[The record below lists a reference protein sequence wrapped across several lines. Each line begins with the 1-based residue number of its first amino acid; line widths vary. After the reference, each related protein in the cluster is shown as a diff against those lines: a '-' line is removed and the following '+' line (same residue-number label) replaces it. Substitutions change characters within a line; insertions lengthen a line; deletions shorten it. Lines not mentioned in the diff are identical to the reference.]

1 MTLVLNFVNENNSR
15 DFFCAEMSRLADFC
29 ADTYAVRFDKICMG
43 VSGGADSLSLLLL
56 TKQWADLNGAKL
68 YCVTV
73 DHQLRKESAEEA
85 LFVKNICE
93 ENGIF
98 HQTLV
103 WQHESAN
110 IPHAKLEN
118 AAREARYQL
127 LTQFC
132 REHDI
137 HVIMTGHHW
146 NDQLETYE
154 MRHDFYSSD
163 SGLAGMSQVR
173 SLKSDILLV
182 RPLLHF
188 SKKHLQ
194 DFLRPTG
201 IVWKEDPMNTQAEFL
216 RVNYRRKICA
226 YDEQKI
232 AKMSAKIIQ
241 FGARRN
247 AIETAAVRFLKNGC
261 EFTKYGYAILNK
273 EKLLLEENVV
283 QQEIFKRVIWTVGGK
298 KYATQIPDTVLQ
310 NIIARK
316 INTIGRCFIKIKKD
330 KIYVFRENRNIP
342 TVSVQGKFLKW
353 DNRFLINFNGELSDY
368 VVQSS
373 SPSED
378 VDIPREAFAGYPC
391 VCEKRDSNAC
401 IHDDKKC
408 NIVFIRNANLFDVFV
423 CAE

>member
-1 MTLVLNFVNENNSR
+1 MTLALNFVNENTSR
-15 DFFCAEMSRLADFC
+15 DFFSTEVNRLANFC
-29 ADTYAVRFDKICMG
+29 ADTYAVKFDKICVG

-56 TKQWADLNGAKL
+56 TKQWADVNGAEL

-73 DHQLRKESAEEA
+73 DHQLRTESAEEA
-85 LFVKNICE
+85 SFVKNICK

-98 HQTLV
+98 HQTLI
-103 WQHESAN
+103 WQHEDSN

-137 HVIMTGHHW
+137 HIIMTGHHW

-154 MRHDFYSSD
+154 MRRDFHSSD

-173 SLKSDILLV
+173 SLTSDILLV

-194 DFLRPTG
+194 DFLRPTD

-216 RVNYRRKICA
+216 RVNYRRKIYA
-226 YDEQKI
+226 YHEQKI
-232 AKMSAKIIQ
+232 AEMSAKIMQ
-241 FGARRN
+241 LGEHRHVV
-247 AIETAAVRFLKNGC
+247 ETAAVRFLKTGC

-298 KYATQIPDTVLQ
+298 KYATLVLDVIASK
-310 NIIARK
+310 IISRK
-316 INTIGRCFIKIKKD
+316 INTIGRCFIKHKKN

-342 TVSVQGKFLKW
+342 IVTVKGKSLKW
-353 DNRFLINFNGELSDY
+353 DNRFLINFNVELSDC
-368 VVQSS
+368 VIQSS
-373 SPSED
+373 CLLED
-378 VDIPREAFAGYPC
+378 TDIPREACAGYPGIC
-391 VCEKRDSNAC
+391 KKGDNDAY
-401 IHDDKKC
+401 IHDSEKYD
-408 NIVFIRNANLFDVFV
+408 IVFMKNANLFDVFI
-423 CAE
+423 